1 MSKTDTFEL
10 LKKLTAP
17 MGVSGAEGSAAQAAA
32 SELDKFGSTEY
43 DAATGNLFFRRK
55 GWQEG
60 RPVVMLDAHIDE
72 IGFIVN
78 YITDDGF
85 LKVSSCGGIDRRMLL
100 AQRVRIYG
108 TKGEGRVLDGFTASV
123 PPHLAKDYSKAAQ
136 VEEVLIDTGMSG
148 DEVREYVSLGDR
160 VLVENECSRLLGSRV
175 TSKALD
181 DRAGCAAL
189 IMAVAELDGEELGC
203 NVAVTL
209 TSQEEVGERG
219 AKTAAFIVEPDAAI
233 EVDVSFANTPDSDD
247 EECVKMGS
255 GVMIGISPSLS
266 RKLSNDMRTL
276 AQELSIP
283 YTMEVMG
290 RTTGTNADMIS
301 ISKSGCPTV
310 TLSIPER
317 FMHTPVEVIDTD
329 DIENTAKLIAE
340 YLRRYTS

>member
-1 MSKTDTFEL
+1 MSNTDIFEL

-17 MGVSGAEGSAAQAAA
+17 MGVSGAEEAAA
-32 SELDKFGSTEY
+32 KAAAEILDKFGSTQF
-43 DAATGNLFFRRK
+43 DKATGNLFFRRK
-55 GWQEG
+55 GWTDG
-60 RPVVMLDAHIDE
+60 RPTVMLDAHIDE

-85 LKVSSCGGIDRRMLL
+85 LKVSACGGIDRRMVL

-108 TKGEGRVLDGFTASV
+108 TVGEGRVLDGFTASV
-123 PPHLAKDYSKAAQ
+123 PPHLAKDYSKAAE
-136 VEEVLIDTGMSG
+136 VGEVLIDTGMSG
-148 DEVREYVSLGDR
+148 DEVKKYVQPGDR
-160 VLVENECSRLLGSRV
+160 VLVENECTRLLGNRV

-219 AKTAAFIVEPDAAI
+219 AKTAAFTVEPDAAI
-233 EVDVSFANTPDSDD
+233 EVDVSFADTPDSSPED
-247 EECVKMGS
+247 CVKMGS
-255 GVMIGISPSLS
+255 GAMIGISPSLS
-266 RKLSNDMRTL
+266 RKLSNDMISL
-276 AQELSIP
+276 AEELDIP
-283 YTMEVMG
+283 YTIEVMG
-290 RTTGTNADMIS
+290 RTTGTNADQIS
-301 ISKSGCPTV
+301 VSKSGCPTV

-317 FMHTPVEVIDTD
+317 FMHTPTEVIDTA

-340 YLRRYTS
+340 YLRRYTL